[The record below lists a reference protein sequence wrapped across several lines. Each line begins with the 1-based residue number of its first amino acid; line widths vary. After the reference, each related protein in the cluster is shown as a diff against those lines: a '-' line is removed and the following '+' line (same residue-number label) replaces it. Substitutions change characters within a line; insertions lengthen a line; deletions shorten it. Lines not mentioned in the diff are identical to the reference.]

1 VAAFCEPDALQTI
14 MRRLCIAC
22 RTIAHPRDV
31 ACPNASVVCPAAPLC
46 RGVGPEHVK
55 ECDTGTVA
63 GRLLRTGE
71 WTRKRPAAADGDAG
85 AAAGDEPPRKRLALA
100 RPAPLAV
107 GQGVMAVN
115 PERPFPA
122 QVVGVNGEKI
132 AVLRLK
138 DVPRPQGGDQSHR
151 ETVQPVVRAD
161 QLYTFTVRG
170 DEIVGVVK
178 DRVYRLHVGLLP
190 TFRITLPDIFDTV
203 SS

>member
-1 VAAFCEPDALQTI
+1 VTAFCKSDALGFVS
-14 MRRLCIAC
+14 RRLCVPC
-22 RTIAHPRDV
+22 RTIAHPDGV
-31 ACPNASVVCPAAPLC
+31 PCPNAGIVCPAAPVC
-46 RGVGPEHVK
+46 GGVGPAHVADCEK
-55 ECDTGTVA
+55 GKLAKDLLATGQ
-63 GRLLRTGE
+63 
-71 WTRKRPAAADGDAG
+71 WSRKRPADADAAAD
-85 AAAGDEPPRKRLALA
+85 ESPPKRQTPA
-100 RPAPLAV
+100 RPAPLYV
-107 GQGVMAVN
+107 GQGVMAFN

-122 QVVGVNGEKI
+122 QVVAVNGEKI